1 MLLGEPLASLIT
13 FFKTSLIKFYLNSR
27 LMSDSFNQIT
37 ESSDLNIKHMGPKLT
52 HLAMFWNF
60 CVG

>member
-1 MLLGEPLASLIT
+1 MLLIEPLASLTT
-13 FFKTSLIKFYLNSR
+13 FFRTSLIKFYPNSQR
-27 LMSDSFNQIT
+27 MSDSFLSHKRIRR
-37 ESSDLNIKHMGPKLT
+37 IKLENKGPKHT